1 MERLLRCTLSYVN
14 GKVLGLVNRSL
25 IQIVVVGLCSLT
37 QVLGVPAGSVV
48 KNSLAI
54 AGDTDSIPGSGR
66 YSGVGNGNPLQ
77 YVCLGNPMGRGAW
90 WVTVHGVMKS
100 QTRLSRHT
108 SHHTQVL
115 DLRHLTEDT
124 GIPHFLKV
132 CIILLH
138 LYKTP

>member
-77 YVCLGNPMGRGAW
+77 YVCLGNPMVRGAW
-90 WVTVHGVMKS
+90 LATIHAIAESDMKQQRQQKIS
-100 QTRLSRHT
+100 KNTGYHLSNYFQL
-108 SHHTQVL
+108 SGSFVL
-115 DLRHLTEDT
+115 SL
-124 GIPHFLKV
+124 
-132 CIILLH
+132 
-138 LYKTP
+138 